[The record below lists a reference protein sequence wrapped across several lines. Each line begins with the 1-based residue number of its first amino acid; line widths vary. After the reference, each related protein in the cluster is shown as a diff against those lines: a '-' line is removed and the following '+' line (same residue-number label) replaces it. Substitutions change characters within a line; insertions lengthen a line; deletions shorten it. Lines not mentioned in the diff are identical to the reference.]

1 MSSQKIFLHRRR
13 DSEILSSSIPNTS
26 DENNERGVLA
36 TKHDVIDDKQR
47 IIKCAHYYS
56 NVLNV
61 FFLLFFFFVSVLR
74 EQILQQQHQELY
86 RSQRC
91 NIIFII
97 IIDESVFEN
106 KDLY

>member
-13 DSEILSSSIPNTS
+13 DSEILSSIPNTS

-47 IIKCAHYYS
+47 IINCAHYYS

-74 EQILQQQHQELY
+74 EQILQQQHQEL
-86 RSQRC
+86 
-91 NIIFII
+91 
-97 IIDESVFEN
+97 
-106 KDLY
+106 

>member
-47 IIKCAHYYS
+47 
-56 NVLNV
+56 
-61 FFLLFFFFVSVLR
+61 
-74 EQILQQQHQELY
+74 
-86 RSQRC
+86 
-91 NIIFII
+91 
-97 IIDESVFEN
+97 
-106 KDLY
+106 

>member
-1 MSSQKIFLHRRR
+1 MRWNKIIRLGRPTTSQKIFLHKR
-13 DSEILSSSIPNTS
+13 DSEILSSIPNTS

-74 EQILQQQHQELY
+74 EQILQQQHQEL
-86 RSQRC
+86 
-91 NIIFII
+91 
-97 IIDESVFEN
+97 
-106 KDLY
+106 